1 MHESSVAKEIFDIVN
16 DVAIEN
22 ELTTVSSITIEIGEF
37 SCIQQQMLTFAFQMI
52 AEDTLME
59 HAELKYEIVKATA
72 RCQNCGTVFD
82 ITFTEKNCPNCG
94 EVSTS
99 FLTGTES
106 NVKEIEGE

>member
-1 MHESSVAKEIFDIVN
+1 MHESSVAKEIYDIVYE
-16 DVAIEN
+16 VARDN
-22 ELTTVSSITIEIGEF
+22 ELTTVSLITIELGEF

-52 AEDTLME
+52 AEGTLME
-59 HAELKYEIVKATA
+59 HAQLKYEIVKATA

-82 ITFTEKNCPNCG
+82 ITFTEKACPNCG
-94 EVSTS
+94 EISTD